1 MADSKPQLP
10 LTDEQLEHL
19 VERVTE
25 KVIQNVYT
33 SVGESIVKKF
43 FWVVGLAALS
53 IVTYF
58 AGIGHIKIGT

>member
-1 MADSKPQLP
+1 MSTKPQLP

-25 KVIQNVYT
+25 KVIENVYT
-33 SVGESIVKKF
+33 NVGKSIVHKF
-43 FWVVGLAALS
+43 FWVVGLAAIS

-58 AGIGHIKIGT
+58 AGMGHIKIGS

>member
-1 MADSKPQLP
+1 MSTPKPQLP
-10 LTDEQLEHL
+10 LSDEQLEHL

-33 SVGESIVKKF
+33 TVGESVVKKF

-53 IVTYF
+53 LVTYF
-58 AGIGHIKIGT
+58 AGTGNIKIGG

>member
-1 MADSKPQLP
+1 MSSQKPPLP
-10 LTDEQLEHL
+10 LTDEQLEHI

-25 KVIQNVYT
+25 RVIQNVYI

-43 FWVVGLAALS
+43 FWIVGLATIS

-58 AGIGHIKIGT
+58 AGVGHIKIGG

>member
-1 MADSKPQLP
+1 MANNPSP
-10 LTDEQLEHL
+10 LTDEQLEEL

-25 KVIQNVYT
+25 KVIQNVYI

-58 AGIGHIKIGT
+58 AGSGHIKIGG

>member
-1 MADSKPQLP
+1 MSDTKLP

-25 KVIQNVYT
+25 KVIQNVYI

-43 FWVVGLAALS
+43 FWVVGLGTLS
-53 IVTYF
+53 LVTYF
-58 AGIGHIKIGT
+58 AGSGHIKIGG

>member
-1 MADSKPQLP
+1 MADKPNLP

-25 KVIQNVYT
+25 KVIENVYT
-33 SVGESIVKKF
+33 NVGKSVVTKF
-43 FWVVGLAALS
+43 FWVVGLAAIS

-58 AGIGHIKIGT
+58 AGSGHIKIGG

>member
-1 MADSKPQLP
+1 MSDKLP
-10 LTDEQLEHL
+10 LTDEQLEML

-25 KVIQNVYT
+25 KVIQNVYI

-53 IVTYF
+53 LVTYF
-58 AGIGHIKIGT
+58 AGIGHIKIGG

>member
-1 MADSKPQLP
+1 MSDKLP
-10 LTDEQLEHL
+10 LTDEQLELL

-25 KVIQNVYT
+25 KVIQNVYI

-53 IVTYF
+53 LITYF
-58 AGIGHIKIGT
+58 AGIGHIKIGS

>member
-1 MADSKPQLP
+1 MSDKLP
-10 LTDEQLEHL
+10 LTDEQLELL

-25 KVIQNVYT
+25 KVIQNVYI

-53 IVTYF
+53 LVTYF
-58 AGIGHIKIGT
+58 AGVGHIKIGS

>member
-1 MADSKPQLP
+1 MSDKLP
-10 LTDEQLEHL
+10 LTDEQLELL

-25 KVIQNVYT
+25 KVIQNVYI

-53 IVTYF
+53 LVTYF
-58 AGIGHIKIGT
+58 AGIGHIKIGS

>member
-1 MADSKPQLP
+1 MSDTKLP
-10 LTDEQLEHL
+10 LTDEQLELL

-25 KVIQNVYT
+25 KVIQNVYI

-53 IVTYF
+53 LVTYF
-58 AGIGHIKIGT
+58 AGVGHIKIGS

>member
-1 MADSKPQLP
+1 MSTKPQLP

-25 KVIQNVYT
+25 KVIENVYT
-33 SVGESIVKKF
+33 NVGKSIVHKF
-43 FWVVGLAALS
+43 FWVTGLAAIS

-58 AGIGHIKIGT
+58 AGLGHIKIGS

>member
-1 MADSKPQLP
+1 MSAKPQLP

-25 KVIQNVYT
+25 KVIENVYT
-33 SVGESIVKKF
+33 NVGKSIVHKF
-43 FWVVGLAALS
+43 FWVVGLAGLS

-58 AGIGHIKIGT
+58 AGLGHIKIGS